1 MSRLD
6 GGWGRI
12 GPKDNDLDHL
22 AKFQRAC
29 AAGYREHRQIQI
41 AIIRVYKMYCEKEK
55 V

>member
-6 GGWGRI
+6 GGWGRT
-12 GPKDNDLDHL
+12 GPKDNDLDLL

-29 AAGYREHRQIQI
+29 AAGYREHRQIQT
-41 AIIRVYKMYCEKEK
+41 AMMRVNDIYCEKEK